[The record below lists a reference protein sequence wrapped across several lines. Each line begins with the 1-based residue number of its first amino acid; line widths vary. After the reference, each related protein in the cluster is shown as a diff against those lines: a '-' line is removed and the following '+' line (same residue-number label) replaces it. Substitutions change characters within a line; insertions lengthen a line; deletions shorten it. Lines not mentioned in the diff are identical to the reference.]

1 MRLVR
6 LGAETSRVGADVRAA
21 LASWGPTDSVLGG
34 VALLGITVAG
44 RPIEAVLLLPRGVL
58 VVVGVDLPDPAMRLD
73 APLTGPW
80 KADGW
85 PLVRPDGAVNPSG
98 EAQVAA
104 ASVGQVL
111 HAGRTEPLPVSTVI
125 AVGPFF
131 SQVVQPTVDLH
142 RGVRVLH
149 PQPKSLLAAARELAV
164 YDRPCSVEQA
174 REVLRALAADTVAP
188 TVAELTAEG
197 FKDAVTQDVASART
211 TLLPK
216 IAGSARPPARPDKPS
231 AGSTRWL
238 PIGALVLL
246 GVLLIT
252 GISVAIASS
261 DHGPTPAIGPT
272 ATTVTQPS
280 KVADVTVD
288 GIRFTPQG
296 SVQGQDCVAHAY
308 GDVQVSLTQHPC
320 ITMARSLYETT
331 VGGQRA
337 ALAQTVVNFADA
349 ATATAFAAVA
359 NTPGSGG
366 VNDLVKDG
374 QGWPGGPK
382 SFDNAAY
389 SVSTAGAS
397 ARIIEVVWIDRA
409 AAPTDPGLTHLAT
422 EATGLPAVP

>member
-6 LGAETSRVGADVRAA
+6 LGAETSQVGADVRAA
-21 LASWGPTDSVLGG
+21 LASWGPTESVLGG
-34 VALLGITVAG
+34 LALLGATVAG

-58 VVVGVDLPDPAMRLD
+58 VVVGVDLPDPAMRLE

-104 ASVGQVL
+104 ASVGQLL
-111 HAGRTEPLPVSTVI
+111 HAGKAEPLPVSTVI

-131 SQVVQPTVDLH
+131 NQVVQPTVDLH

-149 PQPKSLLAAARELAV
+149 PQPKTLLAAARELAV
-164 YDRPCSVEQA
+164 YDRPCSVDQV
-174 REVLRALAADTVAP
+174 REVLKALTGDQVTP
-188 TVAELTAEG
+188 TVAELTGEG
-197 FKDAVTQDVASART
+197 FRDVVTQDVASART

-216 IAGSARPPARPDKPS
+216 IADSPVPPRPSTQPAGR
-231 AGSTRWL
+231 TRWL

-261 DHGPTPAIGPT
+261 NHAATPSAAAT
-272 ATTVTQPS
+272 TTTVTQPS
-280 KVADVTVD
+280 KVADVTVN
-288 GIRFTPQG
+288 GVRFTPQG
-296 SVQGQDCVAHAY
+296 SVQGQDCATHAY
-308 GDVQVSLTQHPC
+308 GDVQVWLTQHPC
-320 ITMARSLYETT
+320 VTMARSLYETT
-331 VGGQRA
+331 VGGQPA
-337 ALAQTVVNFADA
+337 AIAQTVVNFADA
-349 ATATAFAAVA
+349 ATAAAFATEA
-359 NTPGSGG
+359 NTAGSGG
-366 VNDLVKDG
+366 INDLVKEG

-389 SVSTAGAS
+389 AVSTAS
-397 ARIIEVVWIDRA
+397 TSVRLIEAVWIGKTSSPAD
-409 AAPTDPGLTHLAT
+409 PTLTQLARS
-422 EATGLPAVP
+422 ASGLPAVP

>member
-6 LGAETSRVGADVRAA
+6 LGPETSRVGADVRAA
-21 LASWGPTDSVLGG
+21 LASWGPAESVLGG
-34 VALLGITVAG
+34 LALLGITVSG
-44 RPIEAVLLLPRGVL
+44 RPIEAVLVLPRGVL

-104 ASVGQVL
+104 ASVGQLL
-111 HAGRTEPLPVSTVI
+111 HAGRAEPLPVSTVI
-125 AVGPFF
+125 AVGPYF
-131 SQVVQPTVDLH
+131 SQVVQPTVDVH

-164 YDRPCSVEQA
+164 YDRPCSVEQV
-174 REVLRALAADTVAP
+174 REVLKALGADQAAP
-188 TVAELTAEG
+188 SVAELTGEG
-197 FKDAVTQDVASART
+197 FKDVVTRDVASART

-216 IAGSARPPARPDKPS
+216 IAESAPAAPRPGTPSGSR
-231 AGSTRWL
+231 TRWL
-238 PIGALVLL
+238 PVGALILL
-246 GVLLIT
+246 AVLLIT

-261 DHGPTPAIGPT
+261 NHGSTPAIGPT
-272 ATTVTQPS
+272 TTTVTQPS
-280 KVADVTVD
+280 KVADVTVN
-288 GIRFTPQG
+288 GVRFTPQG
-296 SVQGQDCVAHAY
+296 SVQGQDCAAHAY

-331 VGGQRA
+331 AGGQPA
-337 ALAQTVVNFADA
+337 AVAQTVVNFADA

-359 NTPGSGG
+359 DAPGSGG
-366 VNDLVKDG
+366 INDLVKDG
-374 QGWPGGPK
+374 QGWAGGPK

-389 SVSTAGAS
+389 TVSTAS
-397 ARIIEVVWIDRA
+397 TSVRIIEVVWIGKA
-409 AAPTDPGLTHLAT
+409 STPADPGLTRLAS
-422 EATGLPAVP
+422 EASGLPAIP

>member
-6 LGAETSRVGADVRAA
+6 LGAETSQVGADVRAA
-21 LASWGPTDSVLGG
+21 LASWGPTESVLGG
-34 VALLGITVAG
+34 LALLGVTVAG

-104 ASVGQVL
+104 ASVGQLL
-111 HAGRTEPLPVSTVI
+111 HAVRAEPLPVSTVI

-131 SQVVQPTVDLH
+131 GQVVQPTVDLH

-149 PQPKSLLAAARELAV
+149 PQPKTLLAAARELAV
-164 YDRPCSVEQA
+164 YERPCSVDQV
-174 REVLRALAADTVAP
+174 REVLTALTGDKVTVS
-188 TVAELTAEG
+188 VAELTGEG
-197 FKDAVTQDVASART
+197 FKDVVTRDVASART

-216 IAGSARPPARPDKPS
+216 IADSPAPRPRPGKQA
-231 AGSTRWL
+231 AGRTRWL

-261 DHGPTPAIGPT
+261 NNGPAPAAAGTTTT
-272 ATTVTQPS
+272 ATQPS
-280 KVADVTVD
+280 KVADVTVN
-288 GIRFTPQG
+288 GVRFTPQG
-296 SVQGQDCVAHAY
+296 SVQGQDCAAHAY
-308 GDVQVSLTQHPC
+308 GDVQVWLGQHQC
-320 ITMARSLYETT
+320 VTMARSLYETT
-331 VGGQRA
+331 VNGRPA
-337 ALAQTVVNFADA
+337 AIAQTVVNFADA

-359 NTPGSGG
+359 GSAGSGG
-366 VNDLVKDG
+366 VNDLVKEG
-374 QGWPGGPK
+374 QGWTGGPK

-389 SVSTAGAS
+389 AVSTAS
-397 ARIIEVVWIDRA
+397 TSVRLIEAVWIGRA
-409 AAPTDPGLTHLAT
+409 STSADPTLTQLAKS
-422 EATGLPAVP
+422 ASGLPAVP